1 MARSA
6 RPIVAAAGALATLT
20 ALAAVLGADAHAQQ
34 AQPNQPA
41 QQVYR
46 YVDKDGRVV
55 YSDRQP
61 SGDAKDVQPKRMG
74 ANYIENS
81 ELPYAAQQA
90 MDRYPVTLYTF
101 ACGELC
107 QSAEGLLNRRGVP
120 FTSVNVEDPKG
131 AEQLKNLTGELTAP
145 VLQVGDKLIG
155 KGFNEIRWTA
165 LLDQAGYP
173 KAPASRRSTPA
184 RPPAAET
191 PAEPPVD
198 NPASAVAPTPGS
210 GYPKD

>member
-1 MARSA
+1 MARTA
-6 RPIVAAAGALATLT
+6 RPIAAAGALAALT
-20 ALAAVLGADAHAQQ
+20 ALASVLGADAYAQ
-34 AQPNQPA
+34 QPA

-61 SGDAKDVQPKRMG
+61 TGDAKDVQPKRMG

-81 ELPYAAQQA
+81 ELPFGAQQA

-101 ACGELC
+101 PCGELC
-107 QSAEGLLNRRGVP
+107 QNAEALLNRRGVP

-155 KGFNEIRWTA
+155 KGFNELRWTA

-173 KAPASRRSTPA
+173 KAPASRRITAA
-184 RPPAAET
+184 RPPAAEA
-191 PAEPPVD
+191 PAEPPTD
-198 NPASAVAPTPGS
+198 SPAPTAVAPSPGR
-210 GYPKD
+210 GYPQT

>member
-1 MARSA
+1 MARTA
-6 RPIVAAAGALATLT
+6 RPIVAAGALAALT
-20 ALAAVLGADAHAQQ
+20 ALAAVLGADAYAQQ
-34 AQPNQPA
+34 PQQPQ

-61 SGDAKDVQPKRMG
+61 TGDARDVQPKRMG

-81 ELPYAAQQA
+81 ELPFGAQQA

-101 ACGELC
+101 PCGELC
-107 QSAEGLLNRRGVP
+107 QSAEALLNRRGVP

-155 KGFNEIRWTA
+155 KGFNELRWTA

-173 KAPASRRSTPA
+173 KAPASRRITPA
-184 RPPAAET
+184 RPPTAEA
-191 PAEPPVD
+191 PAEPPTD
-198 NPASAVAPTPGS
+198 SPAPTAVAPSPGS
-210 GYPKD
+210 GYPQN